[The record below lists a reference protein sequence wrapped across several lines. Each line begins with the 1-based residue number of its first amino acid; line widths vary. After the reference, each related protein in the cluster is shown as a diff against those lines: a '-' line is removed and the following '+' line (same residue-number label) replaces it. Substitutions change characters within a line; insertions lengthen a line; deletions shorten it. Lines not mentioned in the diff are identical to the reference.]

1 MQWLRRRS
9 SACTI
14 AITTAITTLLAMTPV
29 RAIDDALKVQQGS
42 DGGAAA
48 SQEKIDTLAEK
59 TSSSLQAYRV
69 ALQRAES
76 LEIYNKQLAR
86 LIESQNKEI
95 ESIARQSA
103 DIENIETGA
112 LPLMIEM
119 TDTLDRLLD
128 ADVPFLLTERQT
140 RIDNLRSLIDRA
152 DVTSGEKFRRVMEA
166 YLIEVEYGR
175 TIEAYKGELK
185 SGDDVLT
192 VDFLRVGRVG
202 LYYQTLDGSV
212 SGRWNPTRKD
222 WEQVDSDFRSRIQLG
237 IRIARKQM
245 PPEMLTLP
253 IDAAPGE
260 KA

>member
-1 MQWLRRRS
+1 MQRGNSRS
-9 SACTI
+9 SACMI
-14 AITTAITTLLAMTPV
+14 AITTLLAITPV
-29 RAIDDALKVQQGS
+29 LAIDDALKAQQAS
-42 DGGAAA
+42 DSSAAA
-48 SQEKIDTLAEK
+48 SQTRIDGLAEK
-59 TSSSLQAYRV
+59 TTGSLQAYRV

-86 LIESQNKEI
+86 LIESQNSEI
-95 ESIARQSA
+95 QSIARQTG

-119 TDTLDRLLD
+119 TDTLDKLLD

-140 RIDNLRSLIDRA
+140 RINNLRALIDRA

-185 SGDDVLT
+185 SGDEVLT

-212 SGRWNPTRKD
+212 SGRWNATRKD
-222 WEQVDSDFRSRIQLG
+222 WEQVDSDYRSRIQLG

-253 IDAAPGE
+253 VDAAGDP
-260 KA
+260 A

>member
-1 MQWLRRRS
+1 MLWVMRRP
-9 SACTI
+9 SACMI
-14 AITTAITTLLAMTPV
+14 AVTTLLTMTPAL
-29 RAIDDALKVQQGS
+29 AIDDALKVQQAS
-42 DGGAAA
+42 DSSAAA
-48 SQEKIDTLAEK
+48 SQEKIDGLAEK
-59 TSSSLQAYRV
+59 TAGSLQAYRI

-76 LEIYNKQLAR
+76 LQIYNKQLAR
-86 LIESQNKEI
+86 LIESQNSEI
-95 ESIARQSA
+95 ASIARQA
-103 DIENIETGA
+103 DDIENIETGA

-119 TDTLDRLLD
+119 TETLDRLLD

-140 RIDNLRSLIDRA
+140 RVNNLRTLIDRA

-185 SGDDVLT
+185 SGDEVLT

-212 SGRWNPTRKD
+212 SGRWNPGRKD
-222 WEQVDSDFRSRIQLG
+222 WEQVDSDYRSRIQLG

-253 IDAAPGE
+253 VDASGDSA
-260 KA
+260 

>member
-1 MQWLRRRS
+1 MQWGKSRS
-9 SACTI
+9 SACMI
-14 AITTAITTLLAMTPV
+14 AITTLLAITPV
-29 RAIDDALKVQQGS
+29 LAIDDALKAQQAS
-42 DGGAAA
+42 DSSAVV
-48 SQEKIDTLAEK
+48 SQTKIDGLAEK
-59 TSSSLQAYRV
+59 TAGSLQAYRV

-86 LIESQNKEI
+86 LIESQNSEI
-95 ESIARQSA
+95 ESIARQTG

-119 TDTLDRLLD
+119 TDTLDKLLE

-140 RIDNLRSLIDRA
+140 RINNLRTLIDRA

-185 SGDDVLT
+185 SGNEVLT

-202 LYYQTLDGSV
+202 LYYQSLDGSV

-222 WEQVDSDFRSRIQLG
+222 WEQVDSDYRSRIQLG

-253 IDAAPGE
+253 VDAAGDP
-260 KA
+260 A

>member
-1 MQWLRRRS
+1 MQWGKSRS
-9 SACTI
+9 STCMI
-14 AITTAITTLLAMTPV
+14 AITTLLAITPV
-29 RAIDDALKVQQGS
+29 LAIDDALKAQQAS
-42 DGGAAA
+42 DSSAVA
-48 SQEKIDTLAEK
+48 SQTRIDGLAEK
-59 TSSSLQAYRV
+59 TAGSLQAYRV

-76 LEIYNKQLAR
+76 LEIYTKQLAR
-86 LIESQNKEI
+86 LIESQNSEI
-95 ESIARQSA
+95 ESIARQSG

-119 TDTLDRLLD
+119 TETLDKLLD

-140 RIDNLRSLIDRA
+140 RINNLRTLIDRA

-185 SGDDVLT
+185 SGNEVLT

-202 LYYQTLDGSV
+202 LYYQSLDGSV

-222 WEQVDSDFRSRIQLG
+222 WEQVDSDYRSRIQLG

-253 IDAAPGE
+253 VDAPGDP
-260 KA
+260 A